1 MKMWY
6 VLFTKSG
13 CEEKV
18 GKIIKK
24 IWENEIEVLIPRRK
38 IIERIKGEEREKIKL
53 LFPGYVFVKTEMTE
67 TKYHEITS
75 VLKQGVFLK
84 EDKMP
89 ASLKEEE
96 MRVILNLTGGSDLI
110 DVSRGVK
117 EGDRVKIIE
126 GPLLGY
132 EGFIQKVDKRKKRA
146 KVIFKVAGEVKTVDL
161 GLEIVEK
168 MVLV

>member
-13 CEEKV
+13 FEEKV
-18 GKIIKK
+18 ERIIKRM
-24 IWENEIEVLIPRRK
+24 WGSEIEVFIPRRK
-38 IIERIKGEEREKIKL
+38 IIEKTKGKEREKIKL
-53 LFPGYVFVKTEMTE
+53 LFPGYVFIKTEMTE
-67 TKYHEITS
+67 AKYHEITS

-89 ASLKEEE
+89 ASVKEEE
-96 MRVILNLTGGSDLI
+96 IKFILNLTGGSDLI

-132 EGFIQKVDKRKKRA
+132 EGFIQKVDRRKKRA
-146 KVIFKVAGEVKTVDL
+146 KVIFKLAGEVKSISKHWTR
-161 GLEIVEK
+161 
-168 MVLV
+168 